1 VIYSKNINSVYIP
14 KHHEDTNLEIQKHY
28 VFCEVRTE
36 CLQIWINPIVIEFL
50 FRAYGNSHFLSA
62 SNSGCH
68 LNREYLC
75 FSLSLITEVYILL
88 LINMKDWR
96 TNLTPT
102 LLSIHAL
109 TLPSMLI
116 LKKET
121 LKYGTWPLSKHDLI
135 NKHLKSFL
143 KFTNSID
150 FDKL

>member
-1 VIYSKNINSVYIP
+1 
-14 KHHEDTNLEIQKHY
+14 
-28 VFCEVRTE
+28 
-36 CLQIWINPIVIEFL
+36 
-50 FRAYGNSHFLSA
+50 
-62 SNSGCH
+62 
-68 LNREYLC
+68 
-75 FSLSLITEVYILL
+75 
-88 LINMKDWR
+88 MKDWR